1 LFEINCGAMQP
12 RSKPANKL
20 AGSGS
25 RFDPIFKALSTHEPT
40 QIMLAGLPSLKMLYG
55 WPQKPTQIKAT
66 LFYALKYKIKYYKL

>member
-1 LFEINCGAMQP
+1 MQP

-40 QIMLAGLPSLKMLYG
+40 QIKLASLPSLKMLSG
-55 WPQKPTQIKAT
+55 WPQKPTQIMANIN
-66 LFYALKYKIKYYKL
+66 LRIKVQNKVL

>member
-1 LFEINCGAMQP
+1 MQP

-40 QIMLAGLPSLKMLYG
+40 QIKLASLPSLKMLYG
-55 WPQKPTQIKAT
+55 WPQKPTQIMANII
-66 LFYALKYKIKYYKL
+66 LRIKVQNKVL